1 MRRTNRVAAAI
12 VACLLSVTSCG
23 VGSEDEP
30 QLIEDSTEHRPP
42 ETPSFDAETSP
53 ETSTET
59 RPAATSPATRPS
71 TSPGSPQVT
80 GEGPRPTA

>member
-1 MRRTNRVAAAI
+1 MRRMNRVAAAI
-12 VACLLSVTSCG
+12 VAGLLGVTSCG

-30 QLIEDSTEHRPP
+30 QLIEDTTEHRPP

-53 ETSTET
+53 ETS
-59 RPAATSPATRPS
+59 PATTSPGLPS
-71 TSPGSPQVT
+71 TSPGPPPVT